1 MTDEN
6 VPALQRLQEVEP
18 DTDQEPTPQEAQL
31 RDEVEPIVTD
41 HFPASQFMQNACEL
55 AATDDDH
62 DPAAH

>member
-31 RDEVEPIVTD
+31 VDEVEPNVTD
-41 HFPASQFMQNACEL
+41 HFPAAQFMQNVCEL